1 MNSRIHH
8 SVTASTLFDPHI
20 SSTQSPRTL
29 TGSSLLNYLSND
41 SRLNSKLVCIPYL
54 RVFRRIH
61 HCFAQVGPS
70 PFGHS
75 LLVRPGL
82 FNDLF
87 TLSLTFVTSKLDIP
101 NVSCSS
107 VKICFFA
114 FRQSTKSPRQTLHCL
129 SQRKLACSPLL
140 HLVAI
145 RRRSFLT
152 ISPLPRGSDG
162 LFPPLSVSAL
172 SWKQLDVIHPTSP
185 GVAFGKYV
193 EP

>member
-1 MNSRIHH
+1 MHH
-8 SVTASTLFDPHI
+8 TVTASTLFDLHI

-29 TGSSLLNYLSND
+29 TGSSLLKYLSND
-41 SRLNSKLVCIPYL
+41 SRLNSKLVYIPYL

-87 TLSLTFVTSKLDIP
+87 TLSLTFVTSKLDLT

-107 VKICFFA
+107 VKNCFFA

-129 SQRKLACSPLL
+129 FQRKLA
-140 HLVAI
+140 
-145 RRRSFLT
+145 R
-152 ISPLPRGSDG
+152 SPLPPSPRRYPSSKLSDH
-162 LFPPLSVSAL
+162 LTSAPWIRWRLSSAL
-172 SWKQLDVIHPTSP
+172 RECSLLET
-185 GVAFGKYV
+185 A
-193 EP
+193 